1 MAENKTYIIKSHLK
15 GLGNAAL
22 TVADHDEAVE
32 KARRMARYIDKAGGY
47 VTIDVVINGEART
60 FWDTRCNA

>member
-32 KARRMARYIDKAGGY
+32 KARRMARYIDRAGGY
-47 VTIDVVINGEART
+47 VTIDAVIDGEAHT
-60 FWDTRCNA
+60 FWDTRYNA